1 MKQVFRRVID
11 RRGRVLVADLPVPH
25 VGPDQVLVQSH
36 YSLISSGTEMG
47 TLAKTPAEL
56 VRQTIS
62 DPWMRNVVKQNI
74 LATGP
79 SQTARRVWHEI
90 VTPREIGYS
99 GAGTVLALGDNVEGL
114 EIGQTVAYAASGHA
128 EVAAPSI
135 SHVVPVPDGVD
146 LRHAAFVTVGGIAMQ
161 SLRRADLQFG
171 ETVAIYGLGLVG
183 QLCAAIAKAAGCVVV
198 GIDINP
204 KANELATAAGAALVV
219 NPSDPDWKRRIQ
231 DFTGKNGVD
240 ATVICA
246 SSDSPEII
254 NAAMEIT
261 RRQGRVVLV
270 GYVKLDIHPKNFLYR
285 EIDLR
290 YSRAYGPG
298 SYDTSYEK
306 GRVDYPFGYVRW
318 TEKRNLEEFI
328 RLVATGAVNP
338 EPLIAGVYPV
348 ERAQEPFD
356 AIRERKLPGVAALI
370 SYGTAPD
377 LSPTMQIK
385 PRPKRDGKV
394 GISLIGFGNHVLG
407 MHLPNLKAMRDVELR
422 GIASATGRN
431 ASVAAQGLGV
441 TMITTDVDELL
452 ADEGTDAV
460 MICSNQPEHYE
471 HIRAAIKAGKAVFI
485 EKPMVTRL
493 EDFSELLRLMQ
504 AQPTLVTLGLNRR
517 YSPLVDRLRRS
528 LKSPVDF
535 VEYMIAQQPL
545 PADHWSLDPVDGGG
559 RLVSEG
565 EHFIDLCNLLI
576 GRRPVSVTA
585 RALGKLPD
593 DLRTLCNFSVTLHYD
608 GAAATVVFDECGV
621 PGFPRERLSVL
632 APGQIAILDDF
643 AKLTEFGPGKPR
655 SKGTGLHK
663 SMGHAEELE
672 QFVRAVKGEPNHLLS
687 WEGSSLATLC
697 MFAAQESIRLGA
709 EIDLGQFRRSLLA
722 PPDEPGENGAAPA
735 GETGESGEPGQS
747 ATAAEAG
754 AKAANGPRRGRGT
767 ARAGIS

>member
-62 DPWMRNVVKQNI
+62 DPWMRNVVKQTI

-90 VTPREIGYS
+90 VTPRDIGYS
-99 GAGTVLALGDNVEGL
+99 GAGTVLALGDRVEGL

-135 SHVVPVPDGVD
+135 NHVVPVPDGVD

-161 SLRRADLQFG
+161 SLRRADLKFG

-183 QLCAAIAKAAGCVVV
+183 QLCASIARAAGCVVV

-204 KANELATAAGAALVV
+204 RANELATDAGAALVV
-219 NPSDPDWKRRIQ
+219 NPSEPEWKRRIS

-246 SSDSPEII
+246 SSDSAEII

-261 RRQGRVVLV
+261 RRQGRVVIV

-298 SYDTSYEK
+298 SYHTGYEK

-328 RLVATGAVNP
+328 RLVAAGAVNP

-356 AIRERKLPGVAALI
+356 AIRARTLPGVAAMI
-370 SYGTAPD
+370 PFGPAPD
-377 LSPTMQIK
+377 LSRTKLIS
-385 PRPKRDGKV
+385 PRPKRNGKV

-407 MHLPNLKAMRDVELR
+407 MHLPNLKSMRDVELR
-422 GIASATGRN
+422 GIASATARN
-431 ASVAAQGLGV
+431 ASVAAKGLGA

-460 MICSNQPEHYE
+460 MICSNQPEHYG
-471 HIRAAIKAGKAVFI
+471 HIRAAISAGKAVFI

-493 EDFSELLRLMQ
+493 DDFSELLRLMEELT
-504 AQPTLVTLGLNRR
+504 QPAHPPLVTLGLNRR
-517 YSPLVDRLRRS
+517 YSPLVDTLRKS
-528 LKSPVDF
+528 LNSPVDF
-535 VEYMIAQQPL
+535 VEYVIAQQFL
-545 PADHWSLDPVDGGG
+545 PPDHWSLDPVDGGG
-559 RLVSEG
+559 RLISEG

-576 GRRPVSVTA
+576 GKHPVSVTA

-593 DLRTLCNFSVTLHYD
+593 DIRTLCNFSVTLHYD
-608 GAAATVVFDECGV
+608 GAAATVVFSESGA
-621 PGFPRERLSVL
+621 PGFPRERLSVF
-632 APGQIAILDDF
+632 ARGQVAILDDF
-643 AKLTEFGPGKPR
+643 GKLTEFGQRKR
-655 SKGTGLHK
+655 SKGSGLHK

-672 QFVRAVKGEPNHLLS
+672 QFVRAVQGKPNHLLS

-709 EIDLGQFRRSLLA
+709 EIDLDQFHRSLLA
-722 PPDEPGENGAAPA
+722 SADPAENGMPDHATQAARDDDQM
-735 GETGESGEPGQS
+735 GV
-747 ATAAEAG
+747 
-754 AKAANGPRRGRGT
+754 R
-767 ARAGIS
+767 

>member
-25 VGPDQVLVQSH
+25 AGPDQVLVQAH
-36 YSLISSGTEMG
+36 YTLISSGTEMS
-47 TLAKTPAEL
+47 TLAKTPTEL
-56 VRQTIS
+56 VRQTLS
-62 DPWMRNVVKQNI
+62 DPWMRNVVKQTM

-79 SQTARRVWHEI
+79 SQTVRRVWQEM

-99 GAGTVLALGDNVEGL
+99 GAGTVLALGDSVTGL
-114 EIGQTVAYAASGHA
+114 EVGQTVAYAASGHA

-135 SHVVPVPDGVD
+135 NHVVPVPDGVD

-161 SLRRADLQFG
+161 SLRRADLRFG

-204 KANELATAAGAALVV
+204 KANELATAAGAELVV
-219 NPSDPDWKRRIQ
+219 NPSEGDWKRRIS

-240 ATVICA
+240 ATIICA
-246 SSDSPEII
+246 SSDSAEII
-254 NAAMEIT
+254 NGAMEIT
-261 RRQGRVVLV
+261 RRQGRVVIV

-298 SYDTSYEK
+298 SYHAGYEK

-328 RLVATGAVNP
+328 RLIATGAVNP

-348 ERAQEPFD
+348 EQAQEPFD
-356 AIRERKLPGVAALI
+356 AIRQHALPGVAALI
-370 SYGTAPD
+370 SYGPD
-377 LSPTMQIK
+377 PDRSRTIQVSQ
-385 PRPKRDGKV
+385 RRKRDGKV

-407 MHLPNLKAMRDVELR
+407 MHLPNLKSLRDAELR

-431 ASVAAQGLGV
+431 ASAAAKGLDA

-460 MICSNQPEHYE
+460 MICSNQPEHYG
-471 HIRAAIKAGKAVFI
+471 HLRAAISAGKAVFI
-485 EKPMVTRL
+485 EKPMVTKL
-493 EDFSELLRLMQ
+493 EDFARLLRLMED
-504 AQPTLVTLGLNRR
+504 QPTLVTLGLNRR
-517 YSPLVDRLRRS
+517 YSPLVDALRS
-528 LKSPVDF
+528 ALKSPPDY
-535 VEYMIAQQPL
+535 VEYMIANPPL

-585 RALGKLPD
+585 RALGKQPD

-608 GAAATVVFDECGV
+608 GAAATVTFNESGV
-621 PGFPRERLSVL
+621 PGFPRERIS
-632 APGQIAILDDF
+632 AFAKGQVAILDDF
-643 AKLTEFGPGKPR
+643 GKLTVWGQGKPR
-655 SKGTGLHK
+655 SQGSGLHK

-672 QFVRAVKGEPNHLLS
+672 QFVKAVKGEPNHLLS
-687 WEGSSLATLC
+687 WEGSCLATLC

-709 EIDLGQFRRSLLA
+709 EIDLDQFQRSLLDSASADADDSAEDADTVDPAADAVKADNAAAADEAAVADEAATPDDA
-722 PPDEPGENGAAPA
+722 PVVID
-735 GETGESGEPGQS
+735 
-747 ATAAEAG
+747 
-754 AKAANGPRRGRGT
+754 
-767 ARAGIS
+767 

>member
-25 VGPDQVLVQSH
+25 AGPDQVLVQGH

-47 TLAKTPAEL
+47 TLAKTPVEL

-62 DPWMRNVVKQNI
+62 DPWMRHVVQQTI

-79 SQTARRVWHEI
+79 SQTARRVWHEMI
-90 VTPREIGYS
+90 TPREIGYS
-99 GAGTVLALGDNVEGL
+99 GAGTVLALGDRVEGL

-128 EVAAPSI
+128 EVAAPYI
-135 SHVVPVPDGVD
+135 NHVVPVPDGVD

-161 SLRRADLQFG
+161 SLRRADLKFG

-183 QLCAAIAKAAGCVVV
+183 QLCASIARAAGCVVV
-198 GIDINP
+198 GIDINS

-219 NPSDPDWKRRIQ
+219 NPSEPEWKRRVL

-240 ATVICA
+240 ATIICA
-246 SSDSPEII
+246 RSDSQEII
-254 NAAMEIT
+254 NSAMEIT
-261 RRQGRVVLV
+261 RRQGRVVIV

-306 GRVDYPFGYVRW
+306 GRLDYPFGYVRW

-370 SYGTAPD
+370 SYGPD
-377 LSPTMQIK
+377 PDRSRTMQIK
-385 PRPKRDGKV
+385 PRRKHDGKV
-394 GISLIGFGNHVLG
+394 GISLIGFGNHVLSK
-407 MHLPNLKAMRDVELR
+407 HLPNLKSMRDVEIR
-422 GIASATGRN
+422 GIASATARN
-431 ASVAAQGLGV
+431 ASVVAKGLGA

-460 MICSNQPEHYE
+460 MICSSQPEHYE
-471 HIRAAIKAGKAVFI
+471 HIRAAVSAGKAVFI

-493 EDFSELLRLMQ
+493 DDFGEVLKLVEAQSDQ
-504 AQPTLVTLGLNRR
+504 ATPPLVTLGLNRR
-517 YSPLVDRLRRS
+517 YSPLTDTLRKS
-528 LKSPVDF
+528 LNSPVDF
-535 VEYMIAQQPL
+535 VEYVIAQPFV
-545 PADHWSLDPVDGGG
+545 PPDHWTLDPVDGGG
-559 RLVSEG
+559 RLITEG

-576 GRRPVSVTA
+576 GKRPVSLTA
-585 RALGKLPD
+585 RALGQVPD
-593 DLRTLCNFSVTLHYD
+593 DIRTLCNFAVTLHYD
-608 GAAATVVFDECGV
+608 GAAATIVFDECGA
-621 PGFPRERLSVL
+621 PGFPRERLSVF
-632 APGQIAILDDF
+632 AHGQIAILDDF
-643 AKLTEFGPGKPR
+643 AKLTEFGKAKR
-655 SKGTGLHK
+655 SQGTGLHK

-687 WEGSSLATLC
+687 WEDASLATTC

-709 EIDLGQFRRSLLA
+709 EIDLDQFRRSLLA
-722 PPDEPGENGAAPA
+722 PDGDADEAGPAANGAAEPA
-735 GETGESGEPGQS
+735 PEN
-747 ATAAEAG
+747 AG
-754 AKAANGPRRGRGT
+754 A
-767 ARAGIS
+767 SLS

>member
-62 DPWMRNVVKQNI
+62 DPWMRHVVKQTV

-79 SQTARRVWHEI
+79 SQTARRVWHEMI
-90 VTPREIGYS
+90 TPREIGYS
-99 GAGTVLALGDNVEGL
+99 GAGTVLALGDRVEGL
-114 EIGQTVAYAASGHA
+114 EVGQTVAYAASGHA
-128 EVAAPSI
+128 EVAAPYI

-161 SLRRADLQFG
+161 SLRRADLKFG

-219 NPSDPDWKRRIQ
+219 NPSEPEWKRRIQ

-246 SSDSPEII
+246 SSESAEII
-254 NAAMEIT
+254 NSAMEIT

-328 RLVATGAVNP
+328 RLVASGAVDP

-348 ERAQEPFD
+348 DRAQEPFD

-370 SYGTAPD
+370 SYGSAPD
-377 LSPTMQIK
+377 LGATKQIK

-394 GISLIGFGNHVLG
+394 GISLIGFGNHVLSK
-407 MHLPNLKAMRDVELR
+407 HLPNLKAMRDVELR
-422 GIASATGRN
+422 GIASATARN
-431 ASVAAQGLGV
+431 ASVVAEGLGV

-452 ADEGTDAV
+452 KDDGTDAV
-460 MICSNQPEHYE
+460 MICSSQPEHYG
-471 HIRAAIKAGKAVFI
+471 HIRAAVSAGKAVFI
-485 EKPMVTRL
+485 EKPMVTRID
-493 EDFSELLRLMQ
+493 EFGELLRLM
-504 AQPTLVTLGLNRR
+504 AEEPALVTLGLNRR
-517 YSPLVDRLRRS
+517 YSPLVDTLRKS
-528 LKSPVDF
+528 LRSPVDF
-535 VEYMIAQQPL
+535 VEYVIAQPFV
-545 PADHWSLDPVDGGG
+545 PPDHWTLDPVDGGG
-559 RLVSEG
+559 RLITEG

-576 GRRPVSVTA
+576 GKRPVSVTA
-585 RALGKLPD
+585 RALGTVPD
-593 DLRTLCNFSVTLHYD
+593 DIRTLCNFAVTLHYD
-608 GAAATVVFDECGV
+608 GAAATIVFDECGAH
-621 PGFPRERLSVL
+621 GFPRERLSVF
-632 APGQIAILDDF
+632 AHGQVAILDDF

-655 SKGTGLHK
+655 SRGTGLHK

-672 QFVRAVKGEPNHLLS
+672 QFVRAVQGQPNHLLS
-687 WEGSSLATLC
+687 WEDASLATTC

-709 EIDLGQFRRSLLA
+709 EIDLDQFRRSLLA
-722 PPDEPGENGAAPA
+722 PPEAPGETSDNGEAPA
-735 GETGESGEPGQS
+735 AENGE
-747 ATAAEAG
+747 
-754 AKAANGPRRGRGT
+754 AANGAPKRPRGGRGT
-767 ARAGIS
+767 TRTGVS

>member
-11 RRGRVLVADLPVPH
+11 RRGRVLVADLPAPH

-47 TLAKTPAEL
+47 TLSKTPAEL

-62 DPWMRNVVKQNI
+62 DPWMRHVVKQTV

-79 SQTARRVWHEI
+79 SQTGRRVWHEMI
-90 VTPREIGYS
+90 TPREIGYS
-99 GAGTVLALGDNVEGL
+99 GAGTVLAMGERVEGL

-128 EVAAPSI
+128 ELAAPHI
-135 SHVVPVPDGVD
+135 NHVVPVPGNVD

-161 SLRRADLQFG
+161 SLRRADVQFG

-183 QLCAAIAKAAGCVVV
+183 QLCAAIARAAGCVVV
-198 GIDINP
+198 GIDVNP
-204 KANELATAAGAALVV
+204 KANELAKAAGAALVV
-219 NPSDPDWKRRIQ
+219 NPAESEWKRQIL

-240 ATVICA
+240 ATIICA
-246 SSDSPEII
+246 SSSSEEII
-254 NAAMEIT
+254 NSSMEIT
-261 RRQGRVVLV
+261 RRQGRVVIV

-370 SYGTAPD
+370 SYGPNPD
-377 LSPTMQIK
+377 TSRTRQIK

-394 GISLIGFGNHVLG
+394 GISLIGFGNHVLSK
-407 MHLPNLKAMRDVELR
+407 HLPNLKAMRDVELR
-422 GIASATGRN
+422 GIASATARN
-431 ASVAAQGLGV
+431 ASVVAEGLGA
-441 TMITTDVDELL
+441 TMITTDVAELL

-460 MICSNQPEHYE
+460 MICSSQPEHYE
-471 HIRAAIKAGKAVFI
+471 HIRAAVAAGKAVFI
-485 EKPMVTRL
+485 EKPMVTRI
-493 EDFSELLRLMQ
+493 DQFGELLRLM
-504 AQPTLVTLGLNRR
+504 AEEPALVTLGLNRR
-517 YSPLVDRLRRS
+517 YSPLVSSLRQS
-528 LKSPVDF
+528 LRQPVDF
-535 VEYMIAQQPL
+535 VEYVIAQPFV
-545 PADHWSLDPVDGGG
+545 PPEHWTLDPVDGGG
-559 RLVSEG
+559 RLITEG

-576 GRRPVSVTA
+576 GKRPVSVTA
-585 RALGKLPD
+585 RALGKVPD
-593 DLRTLCNFSVTLHYD
+593 DIRTLCNFSVTLHYD
-608 GAAATVVFDECGV
+608 GAAATIVFDECGA
-621 PGFPRERLSVL
+621 PGFPRERLSVFSH
-632 APGQIAILDDF
+632 GQVAILDDF
-643 AKLTEFGPGKPR
+643 AKLTEYGQSKR
-655 SKGTGLHK
+655 SRGSGLHK

-672 QFVRAVKGEPNHLLS
+672 QFVRAVQGQPNELLT
-687 WEGSSLATLC
+687 WDDASLATTC

-709 EIDLGQFRRSLLA
+709 EIDIDQFRQSLLTRVPEA
-722 PPDEPGENGAAPA
+722 ED
-735 GETGESGEPGQS
+735 
-747 ATAAEAG
+747 AAEAAPEG
-754 AKAANGPRRGRGT
+754 SDT
-767 ARAGIS
+767 ALS

>member
-1 MKQVFRRVID
+1 VID

-47 TLAKTPAEL
+47 TLSKTPTEL

-62 DPWMRNVVKQNI
+62 DPWMRHVVKQTI

-79 SQTARRVWHEI
+79 SQTARRVWHEMI
-90 VTPREIGYS
+90 TPREIGYS
-99 GAGTVLALGDNVEGL
+99 GAGTVLALGDRVEGL

-128 EVAAPSI
+128 EVAAPSVN
-135 SHVVPVPDGVD
+135 HVVPVPDGVD

-161 SLRRADLQFG
+161 SLRRADLKFG

-183 QLCAAIAKAAGCVVV
+183 QLCASIAKAAGCVVV

-204 KANELATAAGAALVV
+204 KANELARAAGAALVV
-219 NPSDPDWKRRIQ
+219 NPSEPEWKRRIL

-246 SSDSPEII
+246 SSDSQEII
-254 NAAMEIT
+254 NSAMEIT

-298 SYDTSYEK
+298 SYDPNYEK

-328 RLVATGAVNP
+328 RLVAAGAVNP
-338 EPLIAGVYPV
+338 EPLIAGVYPIA
-348 ERAQEPFD
+348 RAQEPFD

-370 SYGTAPD
+370 SYGSAPD
-377 LSPTMQIK
+377 RSRTMQIK

-394 GISLIGFGNHVLG
+394 GISLIGFGNHVLSK
-407 MHLPNLKAMRDVELR
+407 HLPNLKSKRDVELR
-422 GIASATGRN
+422 GIASATARN
-431 ASVAAQGLGV
+431 ASVVAKGLGA

-460 MICSNQPEHYE
+460 MICSSQPEHYE
-471 HIRAAIKAGKAVFI
+471 HIRAAVSASKAVFI

-493 EDFSELLRLMQ
+493 DDFGQLLQLM
-504 AQPTLVTLGLNRR
+504 AVQPTLVTLGLNRR
-517 YSPLVDRLRRS
+517 YSPLVDTLRKS
-528 LKSPVDF
+528 LNSPVDF
-535 VEYMIAQQPL
+535 VEYVIAQPFV
-545 PADHWSLDPVDGGG
+545 PPEHWTLDPVDGGG
-559 RLVSEG
+559 RLITEG

-576 GRRPVSVTA
+576 GKRPVSVTA
-585 RALGKLPD
+585 RALGQVPD
-593 DLRTLCNFSVTLHYD
+593 DIRTLCNFSITLHYD
-608 GAAATVVFDECGV
+608 GAAATIVFDECGA
-621 PGFPRERLSVL
+621 PGFPRERLSVF
-632 APGQIAILDDF
+632 AHGQVAILDDF
-643 AKLTEFGPGKPR
+643 AKLTEFGQRKKSR
-655 SKGTGLHK
+655 GTGLHK

-672 QFVRAVKGEPNHLLS
+672 QFVRAVQGKPNHLLS
-687 WEGSSLATLC
+687 WEDASLATTC

-709 EIDLGQFRRSLLA
+709 EIDLDQFHRSLLA
-722 PPDEPGENGAAPA
+722 PAEEVD
-735 GETGESGEPGQS
+735 
-747 ATAAEAG
+747 AEAG
-754 AKAANGPRRGRGT
+754 DGTSEEAADAAGAPV
-767 ARAGIS
+767 GIS

>member
-11 RRGRVLVADLPVPH
+11 RRGRVLVADLPVPYM
-25 VGPDQVLVQSH
+25 GPDQVLVQSH

-47 TLAKTPAEL
+47 TLSKTPTEL

-62 DPWMRNVVKQNI
+62 DPWMRNVVKQTI

-99 GAGTVLALGDNVEGL
+99 GAGTVLALGDHVEGL

-135 SHVVPVPDGVD
+135 NHVVPVPASVD

-183 QLCAAIAKAAGCVVV
+183 QLCASIARAAGCVVV

-219 NPSDPDWKRRIQ
+219 NPSEPDWKRRIT

-261 RRQGRVVLV
+261 RRQGRVVIV

-298 SYDTSYEK
+298 SYDNNYEK

-328 RLVATGAVNP
+328 RLVATGAVDP

-348 ERAQEPFD
+348 DRAQEPFD
-356 AIRERKLPGVAALI
+356 AIRERTLPGVAALI
-370 SYGTAPD
+370 SYGATPD
-377 LSPTMQIK
+377 RSRTMQVN

-407 MHLPNLKAMRDVELR
+407 MHLPNLKSMRDVELR

-431 ASVAAQGLGV
+431 ASVAAKGIGA

-460 MICSNQPEHYE
+460 MICSNQPDHFD
-471 HIRAAIKAGKAVFI
+471 HIRAAISAGKAVFI
-485 EKPMVTRL
+485 EKPMVTKL
-493 EDFSELLRLMQ
+493 DDFSELLRLMETRPG
-504 AQPTLVTLGLNRR
+504 ALVTLGLNRR
-517 YSPLVDRLRRS
+517 YSPLVDALRES
-528 LKSPVDF
+528 LDSPADF
-535 VEYMIAQQPL
+535 VEYVIAQQDL
-545 PADHWSLDPVDGGG
+545 PADHWSLDPVEGGG
-559 RLVSEG
+559 RLISEG
-565 EHFIDLCNLLI
+565 EHFIDLCNLI
-576 GRRPVSVTA
+576 ISKRPVSVTA
-585 RALGKLPD
+585 RALGSKPD
-593 DLRTLCNFSVTLHYD
+593 DLRTLCNFCVTLHYD
-608 GAAATVVFDECGV
+608 GAAATVVFDECGAA
-621 PGFPRERLSVL
+621 GFPRERLSVF

-643 AKLTEFGPGKPR
+643 GKLSEFGRRKR
-655 SKGTGLHK
+655 SKGSGLHK

-672 QFVRAVKGEPNHLLS
+672 QFVRAVKGEPSHLLS
-687 WEGSSLATLC
+687 WEGSCLATLC

-709 EIDLGQFRRSLLA
+709 EIDLDQFRRSLLDPA
-722 PPDEPGENGAAPA
+722 DPA
-735 GETGESGEPGQS
+735 GPAGNGMPDH
-747 ATAAEAG
+747 AAQAAG
-754 AKAANGPRRGRGT
+754 DDDEMVLR
-767 ARAGIS
+767 

>member
-11 RRGRVLVADLPVPH
+11 RRGRVLVADLPAPH
-25 VGPDQVLVQSH
+25 AGPDQVLIQAR

-62 DPWMRNVVKQNI
+62 DPWMRNVVKQTI

-79 SQTARRVWHEI
+79 SQTARRVWHEM

-99 GAGTVLALGDNVEGL
+99 GAGTVLALGDHVEGL
-114 EIGQTVAYAASGHA
+114 EVGQTVAYAASGHA
-128 EVAAPSI
+128 EVAAPTI
-135 SHVVPVPDGVD
+135 NHVVPVPDSVD

-161 SLRRADLQFG
+161 SVRRADLRFG

-183 QLCAAIAKAAGCVVV
+183 QLCASIARAAGCVVV

-204 KANELATAAGAALVV
+204 KANELAAASGAALVV
-219 NPSDPDWKRRIQ
+219 NPSEGDWKRRIN

-240 ATVICA
+240 ATIICA

-254 NAAMEIT
+254 NGAMEIT
-261 RRQGRVVLV
+261 RRQGRVVIV

-298 SYDTSYEK
+298 SYHAGYEK
-306 GRVDYPFGYVRW
+306 GRIDYPFGYVRW

-328 RLVATGAVNP
+328 RLVSIGAVNP

-348 ERAQEPFD
+348 EQAQEPFD
-356 AIRERKLPGVAALI
+356 AIRSHTLPGVAALI
-370 SYGTAPD
+370 SYQPD
-377 LSPTMQIK
+377 PDTSRTIQVR
-385 PRPKRDGKV
+385 PRAKKDGQV
-394 GISLIGFGNHVLG
+394 GISLIGFGNHVMG
-407 MHLPNLKAMRDVELR
+407 MLLPNLKSLRDVEIR

-431 ASVAAQGLGV
+431 ASAAAKGLDA

-452 ADEGTDAV
+452 TDEGTDAV
-460 MICSNQPEHYE
+460 MVCSNQPEHFG
-471 HIRAAIKAGKAVFI
+471 HVRAAISAGKAVFI

-493 EDFSELLRLMQ
+493 EDFGQLLRLMDE
-504 AQPTLVTLGLNRR
+504 QPTLVTLGLNRR
-517 YSPLVDRLRRS
+517 YSPLVDELRKS

-535 VEYMIAQQPL
+535 VEYVIAQQPL

-565 EHFIDLCNLLI
+565 EHFIDLCNLLV

-608 GAAATVVFDECGV
+608 GAAATVVFNESGV
-621 PGFPRERLSVL
+621 PGFPRERISVF
-632 APGQIAILDDF
+632 AKGQVAILDDF
-643 AKLTEFGPGKPR
+643 GKLTQYGAGKP
-655 SKGTGLHK
+655 STKGSGLHK

-697 MFAAQESIRLGA
+697 MFAAQESIRIGA
-709 EIDLGQFRRSLLA
+709 EIDLDQFQRSLLA
-722 PPDEPGENGAAPA
+722 SADDADAQAAP
-735 GETGESGEPGQS
+735 GQ
-747 ATAAEAG
+747 AEEADAAVG
-754 AKAANGPRRGRGT
+754 G
-767 ARAGIS
+767 

>member
-25 VGPDQVLVQSH
+25 IGPDQVLVQSR

-62 DPWMRNVVKQNI
+62 DPWMRHVVKQTV

-79 SQTARRVWHEI
+79 SQTARRVWHEMI
-90 VTPREIGYS
+90 TPREIGYS
-99 GAGTVLALGDNVEGL
+99 GAGTVLALGDRVEGL

-128 EVAAPSI
+128 EVAAPYVN
-135 SHVVPVPDGVD
+135 HVVPVPDGVD

-161 SLRRADLQFG
+161 SLRRADLKFG

-183 QLCAAIAKAAGCVVV
+183 QLCASIAKAAGCVVV

-219 NPSDPDWKRRIQ
+219 NPSEPEWKRRIL

-246 SSDSPEII
+246 SSDSEEII
-254 NAAMEIT
+254 NSAMEIT

-298 SYDTSYEK
+298 SYDTNYEK

-328 RLVATGAVNP
+328 RLVAAGAVDP

-370 SYGTAPD
+370 SYGCDPD
-377 LSPTMQIK
+377 MSRTKQIK
-385 PRPKRDGKV
+385 PRPKRTGKV
-394 GISLIGFGNHVLG
+394 GISLIGFGNHVLSK
-407 MHLPNLKAMRDVELR
+407 HLPNLKSMRDVELR
-422 GIASATGRN
+422 GIASATARN
-431 ASVAAQGLGV
+431 ASVVAKGLGA

-452 ADEGTDAV
+452 ADKGTDGV
-460 MICSNQPEHYE
+460 MICSSQPEHYE
-471 HIRAAIKAGKAVFI
+471 HIRAAVSAGKAVFI

-493 EDFSELLRLMQ
+493 DDFASLLQLMEKEP
-504 AQPTLVTLGLNRR
+504 ALVTLGLNRR
-517 YSPLVDRLRRS
+517 YSPLVDTLRTS
-528 LKSPVDF
+528 LSSPADF
-535 VEYMIAQQPL
+535 VEYIIAQPFV
-545 PADHWSLDPVDGGG
+545 PPDHWTLDPVDGGG
-559 RLVSEG
+559 RLITEG

-576 GRRPVSVTA
+576 GKRPVSVTA

-593 DLRTLCNFSVTLHYD
+593 DIRTLCNFSVTLHYD
-608 GAAATVVFDECGV
+608 GAAATIVFDECGA
-621 PGFPRERLSVL
+621 PGFPRERLSVF
-632 APGQIAILDDF
+632 AHGQVAILDDF
-643 AKLTEFGPGKPR
+643 AKLTEFGKGKHTQ
-655 SKGTGLHK
+655 GTGLHK

-672 QFVRAVKGEPNHLLS
+672 QFVRAVQGEPNHLLS
-687 WEGSSLATLC
+687 WEDASLATTC

-709 EIDLGQFRRSLLA
+709 QIDIEQFRESLLHPA
-722 PPDEPGENGAAPA
+722 DDDA
-735 GETGESGEPGQS
+735 GESTNGSSPSEG
-747 ATAAEAG
+747 ATDEAG
-754 AKAANGPRRGRGT
+754 APVR
-767 ARAGIS
+767 IS

>member
-47 TLAKTPAEL
+47 TLSKTPAEL
-56 VRQTIS
+56 VRQTVS
-62 DPWMRNVVKQNI
+62 DPWMRQVVKQTI

-79 SQTARRVWHEI
+79 SQTARRVWHEMI
-90 VTPREIGYS
+90 TPREIGYS
-99 GAGTVLALGDNVEGL
+99 GAGTVLALGDHVEGL
-114 EIGQTVAYAASGHA
+114 EIGQTVAYAATGHA
-128 EVAAPSI
+128 EVTAPYI
-135 SHVVPVPDGVD
+135 NHVVPVPGGMD

-161 SLRRADLQFG
+161 SLRRADVKFG

-183 QLCAAIAKAAGCVVV
+183 QLCASIAKAAGCVVV

-219 NPSDPDWKRRIQ
+219 NPSEPGWKRRIG

-246 SSDSPEII
+246 SSDSPEIV

-270 GYVKLDIHPKNFLYR
+270 GYVKLDIHPKAFLYR

-298 SYDTSYEK
+298 SYDTGYEK

-328 RLVATGAVNP
+328 RLVSTGAVDP
-338 EPLIAGVYPV
+338 GPLIAGVYPV

-356 AIRERKLPGVAALI
+356 AIRERTLPGVAALI
-370 SYGTAPD
+370 SYRPD
-377 LSPTMQIK
+377 PDRRRTMPVK

-394 GISLIGFGNHVLG
+394 GISLIGFGNHTLST
-407 MHLPNLKAMRDVELR
+407 HLPNLRAMSDVELR
-422 GIASATGRN
+422 GIASATARN
-431 ASVAAQGLGV
+431 ASAVAKNVGA

-452 ADEGTDAV
+452 ADDGTDAV
-460 MICSNQPEHYE
+460 LICSSQPEHYG
-471 HIRAAIKAGKAVFI
+471 HIRAAVTAGKAVLT

-493 EDFSELLRLMQ
+493 EDFRELLRLMDN
-504 AQPTLVTLGLNRR
+504 QPTLVTLGLNRR
-517 YSPLVDRLRRS
+517 YSPLVGSLRESLRS
-528 LKSPVDF
+528 PADF
-535 VEYMIAQQPL
+535 VEYVIAQQPL

-576 GRRPVSVTA
+576 GKRPLSVTA

-593 DLRTLCNFSVTLHYD
+593 DLRTLCNFAVTLHYD
-608 GAAATVVFDECGV
+608 AAAASIMFNESGV
-621 PGFPRERLSVL
+621 PGFPRERVSVF
-632 APGQIAILDDF
+632 ARGQVAILDDF
-643 AKLTEFGPGKPR
+643 GKLTSYRAGKPR
-655 SKGTGLHK
+655 TKGSGLHK

-697 MFAAQESIRLGA
+697 MFAAQESIRMGA
-709 EIDLGQFRRSLLA
+709 GIDLDQFHRSLLDLDLVGGIDPDA
-722 PPDEPGENGAAPA
+722 PGDE
-735 GETGESGEPGQS
+735 
-747 ATAAEAG
+747 ATDDVDAVV
-754 AKAANGPRRGRGT
+754 R
-767 ARAGIS
+767 IS

>member
-62 DPWMRNVVKQNI
+62 DPWMRHVVQQTV

-79 SQTARRVWHEI
+79 SQTARRVWHEMI
-90 VTPREIGYS
+90 TPREIGYS
-99 GAGTVLALGDNVEGL
+99 GAGTVLAMGDRVEGL
-114 EIGQTVAYAASGHA
+114 EIGQSVAYAASGHA
-128 EVAAPSI
+128 EVAAPYI
-135 SHVVPVPDGVD
+135 NHVVPVPDGVD

-161 SLRRADLQFG
+161 ALRRADLKFG

-183 QLCAAIAKAAGCVVV
+183 QLCASIAKAAGCVVV

-219 NPSDPDWKRRIQ
+219 NPSEPEWKRRIL

-240 ATVICA
+240 ATIICA
-246 SSDSPEII
+246 RSDSQEII
-254 NAAMEIT
+254 NSAMEIT
-261 RRQGRVVLV
+261 RRQGRVVIV

-338 EPLIAGVYPV
+338 EPFIAGVYAV

-356 AIRERKLPGVAALI
+356 AIRERRLPGVAALI
-370 SYGTAPD
+370 SYGPD
-377 LSPTMQIK
+377 PDRSRTMQIS
-385 PRPKRDGKV
+385 PRRKTDGKV
-394 GISLIGFGNHVLG
+394 GISLIGFGNHVLSK
-407 MHLPNLKAMRDVELR
+407 HLPNLKSMRDVELR
-422 GIASATGRN
+422 GIASATARN
-431 ASVAAQGLGV
+431 ASVVAKGLGA
-441 TMITTDVDELL
+441 TMITTDVGELL

-460 MICSNQPEHYE
+460 MICSSQPEHYE
-471 HIRAAIKAGKAVFI
+471 HIRAAVSAGKAVFI

-493 EDFSELLRLMQ
+493 DDFAEVLKLMAEQ
-504 AQPTLVTLGLNRR
+504 STQPLVTLGLNRR
-517 YSPLVDRLRRS
+517 YSPLVDTLRKS
-528 LKSPVDF
+528 LASPADF
-535 VEYMIAQQPL
+535 VEYVIAQPFV
-545 PADHWSLDPVDGGG
+545 PPDHWTLDPVDGGG
-559 RLVSEG
+559 RLITEG

-576 GRRPVSVTA
+576 GKRPVSVTA
-585 RALGKLPD
+585 RALGQVPD
-593 DLRTLCNFSVTLHYD
+593 DIRTLCNFAVTLHYD
-608 GAAATVVFDECGV
+608 GAAATIVFDECGA
-621 PGFPRERLSVL
+621 PGFPRERLTVI
-632 APGQIAILDDF
+632 AKGQVAILDDF
-643 AKLTEFGPGKPR
+643 AKLTEFGRQRKK
-655 SKGTGLHK
+655 SQGTGLHK

-687 WEGSSLATLC
+687 WEDASLATTC

-709 EIDLGQFRRSLLA
+709 AIDLDQFRRSLLA
-722 PPDEPGENGAAPA
+722 PDGDADEAD
-735 GETGESGEPGQS
+735 S
-747 ATAAEAG
+747 
-754 AKAANGPRRGRGT
+754 AANGVAEP
-767 ARAGIS
+767 APESAGASIS

>member
-25 VGPDQVLVQSH
+25 IGPDQVLVQSH

-62 DPWMRNVVKQNI
+62 DPWMRHVVQQTI

-79 SQTARRVWHEI
+79 SQTARRVWHEMI
-90 VTPREIGYS
+90 TPREIGYS
-99 GAGTVLALGDNVEGL
+99 GAGTVLALGDRVEGL

-128 EVAAPSI
+128 EVAAPYVN
-135 SHVVPVPDGVD
+135 HVVSVPDGVD

-161 SLRRADLQFG
+161 SLRRADLKFG

-183 QLCAAIAKAAGCVVV
+183 QLCASIAKAAGCVVV
-198 GIDINP
+198 GIDVNQ
-204 KANELATAAGAALVV
+204 KANDLATANGAALVA
-219 NPSDPDWKRRIQ
+219 NPSEPDWKRRIL

-240 ATVICA
+240 ATIICA
-246 SSDSPEII
+246 RSDSQEII
-254 NAAMEIT
+254 NSAMEIT
-261 RRQGRVVLV
+261 RRQGRVVIV

-298 SYDTSYEK
+298 SYDTNYEK

-328 RLVATGAVNP
+328 RLVASGAVNP

-356 AIRERKLPGVAALI
+356 AIRSRTLPGVAALI
-370 SYGTAPD
+370 SYGPAPD
-377 LSPTMQIK
+377 LARTKQVK

-394 GISLIGFGNHVLG
+394 GISLIGFGNHVLSK
-407 MHLPNLKAMRDVELR
+407 HLPNLKSMRNVELR
-422 GIASATGRN
+422 GIASATARN
-431 ASVAAQGLGV
+431 ASVVAKGLGA
-441 TMITTDVDELL
+441 TMITTDVGELL

-460 MICSNQPEHYE
+460 MICSSQPEHYE
-471 HIRAAIKAGKAVFI
+471 HIRAAVSAGKAVFI

-493 EDFSELLRLMQ
+493 DDFAEVLRLM
-504 AQPTLVTLGLNRR
+504 AEQPTQPLVTLGLNRR
-517 YSPLVDRLRRS
+517 YSPLTDTLRKS
-528 LKSPVDF
+528 LNAPADF
-535 VEYMIAQQPL
+535 VEYVIAQPFV
-545 PADHWSLDPVDGGG
+545 PPDHWTLDPVDGGG
-559 RLVSEG
+559 RLITEG

-576 GRRPVSVTA
+576 GKRPVSVTA

-593 DLRTLCNFSVTLHYD
+593 DIRTLCNFAITLHYD
-608 GAAATVVFDECGV
+608 GAAATIVFDECGA
-621 PGFPRERLSVL
+621 PGFPRERLTVL
-632 APGQIAILDDF
+632 AHGQVAILDDF
-643 AKLTEFGPGKPR
+643 AKLTEFGKGKK
-655 SKGTGLHK
+655 SQGTGLHK

-672 QFVRAVKGEPNHLLS
+672 QFVRAVQGQPNELLT
-687 WEGSSLATLC
+687 WDDASLATTC

-709 EIDLGQFRRSLLA
+709 EIDIDQFRQSLL
-722 PPDEPGENGAAPA
+722 
-735 GETGESGEPGQS
+735 
-747 ATAAEAG
+747 TAAEETDESAEAALEG
-754 AKAANGPRRGRGT
+754 ADSAIT
-767 ARAGIS
+767 